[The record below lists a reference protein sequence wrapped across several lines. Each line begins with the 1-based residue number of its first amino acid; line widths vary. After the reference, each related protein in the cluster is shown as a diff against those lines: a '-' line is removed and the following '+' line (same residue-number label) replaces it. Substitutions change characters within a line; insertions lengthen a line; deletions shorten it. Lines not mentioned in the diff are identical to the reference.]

1 MGLASKVAGT
11 VEISGVYSCSNGDVY
26 QYNGNDVGVE
36 DMMQRRRHHSGEN
49 SYSMDN
55 GMAIM
60 VEVGAGWSGVAGRG
74 SRETGVRSSHWL
86 KLKYVQGGMRTSD
99 ENKRTCIWAW
109 SFRAKVQATPLPLI

>member
-36 DMMQRRRHHSGEN
+36 DMMQRRRHNSGEN

-74 SRETGVRSSHWL
+74 ITIKKRERVITISHWL
-86 KLKYVQGGMRTSD
+86 
-99 ENKRTCIWAW
+99 
-109 SFRAKVQATPLPLI
+109 